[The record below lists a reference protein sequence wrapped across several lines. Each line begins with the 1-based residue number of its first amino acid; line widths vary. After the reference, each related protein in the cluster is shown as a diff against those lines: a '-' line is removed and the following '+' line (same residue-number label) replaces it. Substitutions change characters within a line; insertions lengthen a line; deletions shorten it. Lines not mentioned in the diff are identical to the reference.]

1 MPYFFASSIS
11 ESQVTIAGADA
22 RHLAGPLRA
31 RVGEVIAVLDPARGL
46 LLSVS
51 LTSVS
56 ASVVSGAV
64 VATAP
69 HSPEPALSV
78 CMCLALLPA
87 ASLEESL
94 SRCTEL
100 GAESFLLISAA
111 RSVAR
116 AAGSGS
122 ASAAARRSAR
132 WETVCREAAMLAGRF
147 RVPAVEG
154 PVQFAEALGRFAD
167 DPVFVLERGARE
179 SLSSSLISSLPML
192 SGLSSAGGV
201 PRRVALFVG
210 PEGGWSEE
218 ELARAGGR
226 LRGLG
231 PRNLRAPN
239 AAAAALAVVLAAGED
254 L

>member
-1 MPYFFASSIS
+1 
-11 ESQVTIAGADA
+11 
-22 RHLAGPLRA
+22 
-31 RVGEVIAVLDPARGL
+31 
-46 LLSVS
+46 
-51 LTSVS
+51 
-56 ASVVSGAV
+56 
-64 VATAP
+64 
-69 HSPEPALSV
+69 
-78 CMCLALLPA
+78 
-87 ASLEESL
+87 
-94 SRCTEL
+94 
-100 GAESFLLISAA
+100 
-111 RSVAR
+111 
-116 AAGSGS
+116 
-122 ASAAARRSAR
+122 
-132 WETVCREAAMLAGRF
+132 MLAGRF

-179 SLSSSLISSLPML
+179 SLSSSLPML